1 MQKLISLPPSFRGVF
16 EELPLRESQV
26 MTILAENDPIKNSP
40 SKLIQAYEMGTPAL
54 RKAISN
60 LIKKDLIYK
69 GVDKRYCIV
78 DIFLSEWIR
87 MVSRGRGQF
96 PS

>member
-1 MQKLISLPPSFRGVF
+1 
-16 EELPLRESQV
+16 
-26 MTILAENDPIKNSP
+26 
-40 SKLIQAYEMGTPAL
+40 MGTPAL
-54 RKAISN
+54 HKAISN

-78 DIFLSEWIR
+78 DSFLAEWVG
-87 MVSRGRGQF
+87 MVSKGKGQF